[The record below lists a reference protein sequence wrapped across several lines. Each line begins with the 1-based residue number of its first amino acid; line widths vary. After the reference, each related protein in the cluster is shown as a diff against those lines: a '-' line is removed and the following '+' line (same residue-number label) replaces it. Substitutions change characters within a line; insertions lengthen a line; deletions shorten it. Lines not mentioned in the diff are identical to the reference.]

1 MKKEQVVEFFDSLA
15 ENWDKNLIIDNAKIN
30 KILDVAK
37 ISESETVLDV
47 ACGTGVLFPFYIE
60 RKVRKIIGIDFSKN
74 MIALAKAKYKS
85 ENIELFCADIESL
98 KFNEKVSRI
107 MVFNAF
113 PHFIAPE
120 NVIENLQNC
129 INKGGRLTIAHDMG
143 RAQLDK
149 HHSGC
154 AKKVSKGLIPATELA
169 QMLEKYF
176 VVDTVIDEQ
185 EIYIV
190 SGEKR

>member
-15 ENWDKNLIIDNAKIN
+15 EKWDDNLIIDNAKLN
-30 KILDVAK
+30 MILDIAK
-37 ISESETVLDV
+37 IDEESTVMDV
-47 ACGTGVLFPFYIE
+47 ACGTGVLFPYYIKRE
-60 RKVRKIIGIDFSKN
+60 VKKIIGVDFSKN
-74 MIALAKAKYKS
+74 MIALAREKYER
-85 ENIELFCADIESL
+85 ENTEFYCADIE
-98 KFNEKVSRI
+98 KFTLEEKVSRI

-149 HHSGC
+149 HHSGS
-154 AKKVSKGLIPATELA
+154 AKKVSNGLIPAKELA
-169 QMLEKYF
+169 QMLEKHF
-176 VVDTVIDEQ
+176 IVDTVIDEQ

>member
-1 MKKEQVVEFFDSLA
+1 MKKEQIVEFFDSLA
-15 ENWDKNLIIDNAKIN
+15 ENWDKNLIIDNAKLN
-30 KILDVAK
+30 KILDIAK
-37 ISESETVLDV
+37 INENETVLDV

-60 RKVRKIIGIDFSKN
+60 RKVKKIIGTDFSKN
-74 MIALAKAKYKS
+74 MLAIAETKYKR
-85 ENIELFCADIESL
+85 EDTEFYCTDIETL
-98 KFNEKVSRI
+98 KLNEKVSRI

-113 PHFIAPE
+113 PHFIVPE

-154 AKKVSKGLIPATELA
+154 AKNVSKGLIPATELA
-169 QMLEKYF
+169 QMVEKYF
-176 VVDTVIDEQ
+176 AVDTVIDE
-185 EIYIV
+185 EDIYIV
-190 SGEKR
+190 SGVKK